1 MEKEKRKTKIGVGKE
16 RFFII
21 VMLLI
26 PISNFL
32 VFWVYTSFDTILMAF
47 QKWDVAQGKDVFSM
61 QNFEMLYNELK
72 LADST
77 LFVSLKNTLL
87 FFASNVCII
96 LPVSFLLCYF
106 LYKQIAGYKIYR
118 FVFYLPSIVTS
129 SVYVV
134 LFKQILTPSGFIGK
148 LSEAL
153 TGEVIPFL
161 TDSRY
166 ALNTIL
172 IYSILTSFGGNLI
185 YFSGAMSNIDTEI
198 IEAAK
203 IDGAGMGTEM
213 FRIVIPLIWPT
224 LSTILLF
231 TFVGIF
237 GSSGPILLFTQGE
250 YKTSTF
256 AYWMYDLIYFSSN
269 YYYAAAI
276 GVSIT
281 VVAAPIAILLRK
293 FLIRSY
299 VED

>member
-1 MEKEKRKTKIGVGKE
+1 MEKTSKKTKIGAGKE

-21 VMLLI
+21 VMLLV

-32 VFWVYTSFDTILMAF
+32 LFWVYTSFDTILLAF

-61 QNFEMLYNELK
+61 QNFQMLYNELK
-72 LADST
+72 FADST
-77 LFVSLKNTLL
+77 LFVSLKNTLI

-96 LPVSFLLCYF
+96 LPISFLLCYF
-106 LYKQIAGYKIYR
+106 LYKRIAGYRIYR

-129 SVYVV
+129 TVYVV
-134 LFKQILTPSGFIGK
+134 VFKQLLMPDGTIGVIAK
-148 LSEAL
+148 WL
-153 TGEVIPFL
+153 TGEIVPFL
-161 TDSRY
+161 SDSKY

-172 IYSILTSFGGNLI
+172 FYSIFTGLGGNLI
-185 YFSGAMSNIDTEI
+185 YFSGAMSNIDSEI
-198 IEAAK
+198 VEAAK

-224 LSTILLF
+224 LSTVMLF
-231 TFVGIF
+231 TFVGMF

-281 VVAAPIAILLRK
+281 AIAAPMAILLKK
-293 FLIRSY
+293 FLVKSY

>member
-1 MEKEKRKTKIGVGKE
+1 MEQKRKKTKIGAGKE

-32 VFWVYTSFDTILMAF
+32 MFWVYTSFGTILLAF
-47 QKWDVAQGKDVFSM
+47 QKWDIAQGKDVFSM
-61 QNFEMLYNELK
+61 QNFQMLFNELK

-77 LFVSLKNTLL
+77 LFVSLKNTLI

-96 LPVSFLLCYF
+96 LPISFFLCYF
-106 LYKQIAGYKIYR
+106 LYKRIAGYRAYR
-118 FVFYLPSIVTS
+118 FIFYLPSIVTS
-129 SVYVV
+129 TVYVV
-134 LFKQILTPSGFIGK
+134 VFKQLLMPDGAIGVLAK
-148 LSEAL
+148 WL
-153 TGEVIPFL
+153 TGETIPFL
-161 TDSRY
+161 KDSKY

-172 IYSILTSFGGNLI
+172 VYSIFTGLGGNLI
-185 YFSGAMSNIDTEI
+185 YFSGAMSNIDAEI
-198 IEAAK
+198 VEAAK

-224 LSTILLF
+224 LSTVLLF
-231 TFVGIF
+231 TFVGLF
-237 GSSGPILLFTQGE
+237 GSSGPILLFTKGS

-281 VVAAPIAILLRK
+281 VIAAPMAILLRK
-293 FLIRSY
+293 FLVRSY